1 MRLFLL
7 SLFALTACSA
17 ETPKA
22 TIDSAAAVGA
32 APPAPKP
39 YVLDAGESMQ
49 TLPDGRVWV
58 RARGLGAGTPVVLVP
73 GAPGTGSS
81 GLKPF
86 EAVAEDR
93 LVIRYDLLGT
103 GKSDSLKPG
112 SPVSIDKAV
121 VDLERLR
128 RELKLETWHVL
139 GHSYGS
145 AIAAAYARAYP
156 GRVISV
162 VLLNPLLPGT
172 VDDGTHAKAN
182 APSFV
187 DSTVA
192 TRFAADLDT
201 LRTMK
206 GGDIGEALR
215 RNAIDTA
222 SLVFVV
228 DSVVAT
234 MRRTKIPTL
243 VIAGGR
249 DSSGVTSARSL
260 KKRMPE
266 AQMTIYPDAG
276 LYSPWEKTDVLLTDV
291 RAFLKKHDK
300 PLL

>member
-1 MRLFLL
+1 MRSLLL
-7 SLFALTACSA
+7 SLTVLAACSA
-17 ETPKA
+17 DTPKSLS
-22 TIDSAAAVGA
+22 DSVA
-32 APPAPKP
+32 APVAAAPKP
-39 YVLDAGESMQ
+39 YVLDAGEAMQ

-58 RARGLGAGTPVVLVP
+58 RGRGFGAGTPVVLVP

-81 GLKPF
+81 LLKPF
-86 EAVAEDR
+86 EGMAEDR
-93 LVIRYDLLGT
+93 LVVRYDLLGT
-103 GKSDSLKPG
+103 GKSDSLSGG
-112 SPVSIDKAV
+112 SPVNIAKAV

-128 RELKLETWHVL
+128 RELKLEAWHVL
-139 GHSYGS
+139 GHSYGA
-145 AIAAAYARAYP
+145 AIAAAYAREYP
-156 GRVISV
+156 GRVVSV

-172 VDDGTHAKAN
+172 IDDGTHAMAH

-201 LRTMK
+201 LRMMK
-206 GGDIGEALR
+206 GGDVGEALR

-243 VIAGGR
+243 VVAGGR

-260 KKRMPE
+260 KQRMPE
-266 AQMTIYPDAG
+266 AVMTVHPDAG
-276 LYSPWEKTDVLLTDV
+276 LYMPWEKGDVLLTEV
-291 RAFLKKHDK
+291 RGFLKKHDK